1 MQTKHKRTVK
11 VLSASALALGMIV
24 SLDASAQATTGIAA
38 TRHNLGTSNRTA
50 SGNTTPSTN
59 LRAGDL
65 FTNGTAE
72 ICVFCHTPHASQTP
86 GTVQAPL
93 WNKAM
98 VTTVNYTLYSSGTMQ
113 GTASLSN
120 ANMSLA
126 CLSCHDGTQAMDNMI
141 NKPSTGWNGTAGN
154 HGSGGY
160 NATGARLAGTWYA
173 GTSPSEGDAALSGA
187 MNAGIYME
195 LGVDLS
201 NDHPVGIPYCGGGQL
216 TTGNGSCSDVDFAAV
231 ATGPNATSY
240 TVGTSATMKERMRLY
255 STAGQLT
262 VECGSC
268 HDPHNSTNTSFLRVS
283 NAGSA
288 VCLTCHVK

>member
-1 MQTKHKRTVK
+1 MQTQKKRTLK
-11 VLSASALALGMIV
+11 ALSASALALGMIV
-24 SLDASAQATTGIAA
+24 TLDASAQATAGIAA

-65 FTNGTAE
+65 YTSGTAE
-72 ICVFCHTPHASQTP
+72 ICVFCHTPHAN
-86 GTVQAPL
+86 GTIQAPL
-93 WNKAM
+93 WNKATQ
-98 VTTVNYTLYSSGTMQ
+98 TTVNYTLYSSGTMQ
-113 GTASLSN
+113 GAASLSN
-120 ANMSLA
+120 NMSLA
-126 CLSCHDGTQAMDNMI
+126 CLSCHDGTQAMDNILNM
-141 NKPSTGWNGTAGN
+141 PSTGWNGTPGN
-154 HGSGGY
+154 HGSAGWD
-160 NATGARLAGTWYA
+160 NTGTQRLSGTWYA
-173 GTSPSEGDAALSGA
+173 GTAPSEGDATISGA

-201 NDHPVGIPYCGGGQL
+201 NDHPVGIPYCGGGQT
-216 TTGNGSCSDVDFAAV
+216 TTGNASCADIDFNPV
-231 ATGPNATSY
+231 NTGPNASSY

-255 STAGQLT
+255 STGAQLT

-288 VCLTCHVK
+288 VCLTCHTK